1 MKKTIEIPIRGMT
14 CAGCAAAVQR
24 ALSRVDGVVEAS
36 VNLLTGIATVEA
48 EENINIQR
56 VISIVRATGYDI
68 GIKELYLQIPDLD
81 PEIAKLL
88 QEILNPENYKE
99 IQGVIEVK
107 TDIINKNVIVSYI
120 PTIIDEEKI
129 LSILK
134 KGGIKSQKQTN
145 TFVEEEKKKE
155 FKKLKRDLTI
165 SLLLTLPVFVGSMF
179 YIPFLSEGYTQL
191 LFATPVQFIIGARFH
206 KLAFVALR
214 HGTANMN
221 SLISL
226 GTNAAY
232 FYSFI
237 MLLFNPDGRHF
248 YFETSTV
255 IITLILF
262 GRTLEEKAKAK
273 TSEAIYKLVQMQPK
287 RAVVVRD
294 GREQEINIDEVLPGD
309 IVVVKQSEKIPV
321 DGLIVEGSAS
331 IDESMI
337 TGESIPIDKS
347 VGEKVVGGTILL
359 SGILKVEAKA
369 VGKEAFLGQI
379 IKLIQDAQTRK
390 PPVQRLADKISAIFV
405 PAVLA
410 VAVLTFILWILFKG
424 EFSMALSNSIAV
436 LIIACPCALGLA
448 TPTAIMVATGRAAK
462 EGILIRNI
470 EKLEELGRIEI
481 LFSDKTGTLTEGKPE
496 VKNTQ
501 YFKMDKGEILRLVA
515 TAEKYSEHPLAKAIL
530 KYCMKEEINSNEPE
544 EFEITAGGGVLA
556 WVYDSKG
563 VKRKIL
569 VGSSKFMQ
577 KKNIALPETLSSKPS
592 TTVYAAVDEE
602 IKAVFFIADPVR
614 EESYEVIKELQKM
627 GIEVILI
634 TGDSESVAKAVAE
647 ELGIKRVFAGVLPDE
662 KAKIIRKFRVVERK
676 NVAMIGDGINDAPA
690 LSEATVGIA
699 MGSGTDIAI
708 HTADITLM
716 KGGLKGVPAL
726 IKLSKITVRIIKENL
741 FWAFIYNIIGI
752 PIAAGVLY
760 LFGGPLLNPMI
771 ASLAMSLSS
780 VSVVSNSLR
789 LKTKEI

>member
-1 MKKTIEIPIRGMT
+1 MKKTIEIPIKGMT

-99 IQGVIEVK
+99 TQGVIEVK

-134 KGGIKSQKQTN
+134 KGGIKSQKQTD

-232 FYSFI
+232 FYSFM
-237 MLLFNPDGRHF
+237 MLLFGPEERHF

-294 GREQEINIDEVLPGD
+294 GKEQEINIDEVLPGD

-337 TGESIPIDKS
+337 TGESVPVDKS

-424 EFSMALSNSIAV
+424 EFSIALSNSIAV

-501 YFKMDKGEILRLVA
+501 YFKMDKSEILKLVA